1 MNQQVGKAESAERF
15 VENRDYESTA
25 AARCG
30 CYAIFSD
37 LTASPHDV
45 EPLLARG
52 KASYIIDGLPY
63 SLDVQWLLDELRSMD
78 MTQLKFEYSG
88 IFEVGNDG
96 PPVPIREDLQLG
108 QLSGL
113 REDIVRFYDFFDYGL
128 DEKFAWAPDHLS
140 VELEFMH
147 YLCYQEASGAGD
159 ILSFQLGQADFAERH
174 LNNWVPKLA
183 ANVKNL
189 RPNSFYCR
197 VTEALREFLATDID
211 WQAATIKAAGT
222 ESEC

>member
-1 MNQQVGKAESAERF
+1 MNQQVGKATSAERF

-52 KASYIIDGLPY
+52 ETSYIPDGLPY
-63 SLDVQWLLDELRSMD
+63 TLDLQSLLDELRSMD
-78 MTQLKFEYSG
+78 MAQLKFEYSG
-88 IFEVGNDG
+88 IFEVGNEG

-108 QLSGL
+108 QSSGL
-113 REDIVRFYDFFDYGL
+113 REDIVRFYDFFGYGL
-128 DEKFAWAPDHLS
+128 DKRFAWAPDHLS

-159 ILSFQLGQADFAERH
+159 ILSFQLAQADFAERH

-183 ANVKNL
+183 ADVKNL
-189 RPNSFYCR
+189 RPNSCYCR
-197 VTEALREFLATDID
+197 VVEALRKFLAADID
-211 WQAATIKAAGT
+211 WQATTIKVAGT

>member
-1 MNQQVGKAESAERF
+1 MNQQAGKATSAERF

-45 EPLLARG
+45 EPVLARG
-52 KASYIIDGLPY
+52 KASYVTDGLPY
-63 SLDVQWLLDELRSMD
+63 SLDVRGLLDELRSMD
-78 MTQLKFEYSG
+78 TVQLKFEYSG

-113 REDIVRFYDFFDYGL
+113 REDIVRFYDFFGYGL

-189 RPNSFYCR
+189 RPDSFYCR
-197 VTEALREFLATDID
+197 VVEALREFLATDID
-211 WQAATIKAAGT
+211 WQAGTIKAAGT